1 MEKMIKKRIDQVKEK
16 GHQRL
21 TVLLIPHGFD
31 KSFHFQISIFTI
43 FFLVGLL
50 FAIVGIAVL
59 GIVKYNNTRIQI
71 NALASVY
78 GKYFDEYI
86 EYSENLGDIRD
97 DFTSLTENL
106 QEIHSLV
113 DGESEELLKLPE
125 ESDSEDLANNELKLE
140 EAADKD
146 LMLGRSY
153 LSEIYGYRSVRV
165 AMDRNRALVDS
176 VFDFLD
182 TRYGIMNSLPF
193 GEPLMSYNLTSYY
206 GMRRSPTFGY
216 MEFHDGVDLANVPGT
231 PIYATGDGKV
241 YRAIYSPRGYGNHIV
256 LAHANGYYSLY
267 GHCTRLLVREGDYVH
282 KNQMIGTVG
291 ATGNVTGPHVH
302 YEVWIGESN
311 RTDPMDYMKVGLG
324 QY

>member
-50 FAIVGIAVL
+50 FSIVGIAVL

-78 GKYFDEYI
+78 GKYFDEYL
-86 EYSENLGDIRD
+86 EYSEQLEDIED
-97 DFTSLTENL
+97 DFVTLTENL
-106 QEIHSLV
+106 QEVHSLI
-113 DGESEELLKLPE
+113 DGDSDELLKLAD
-125 ESDSEDLANNELKLE
+125 ESDIEHQAHTELKTE
-140 EAADKD
+140 EVSDKD

-165 AMDRNRALVDS
+165 SMEKNKSLMES
-176 VFDFLD
+176 VYDFLD
-182 TRYGIMNSLPF
+182 SRYGVMNSLPF
-193 GEPLMSYNLTSYY
+193 GEPLFSYNLTSYY

-231 PIYATGDGKV
+231 PIYSTGDGRIF
-241 YRAIYSPRGYGNHIV
+241 RAVHSSRGYGNHIV
-256 LAHANGYYSLY
+256 VQHANGYYSLY
-267 GHCTRLLVREGDYVH
+267 GHCTKILVRDGENVRKG
-282 KNQMIGTVG
+282 QLIATVG
-291 ATGNVTGPHVH
+291 STGNVTGPHLH
-302 YEVWIGESN
+302 YEVWVGDSN
-311 RTDPMDYMKVGLG
+311 RTDPMEYMKVGFG

>member
-50 FAIVGIAVL
+50 FSIVGIAVL

-86 EYSENLGDIRD
+86 EYSAKLDDIQD
-97 DFTSLTENL
+97 DFLTLTENL
-106 QEIHSLV
+106 QEIHSLT
-113 DGESEELLKLPE
+113 DGQAEELLKLPDD
-125 ESDSEDLANNELKLE
+125 SDIDGVAFNELKTE
-140 EAADKD
+140 ETADKD

-153 LSEIYGYRSVRV
+153 LSEIYGYRTVRV
-165 AMDRNRALVDS
+165 SMEKNRALVDS
-176 VFDFLD
+176 VYDFLD
-182 TRYGIMNSLPF
+182 TRYGIMNALPF
-193 GEPLMSYNLTSYY
+193 GEPLTSYNLTSYY

-216 MEFHDGVDLANVPGT
+216 MEFHDGVDLANVPNT
-231 PIYATGDGKV
+231 PIYSTGDGRV
-241 YRAIYSPRGYGNHIV
+241 YRAIHSPRGYGNHIV
-256 LAHANGYYSLY
+256 IQHANGYYSLY
-267 GHCTRLLVREGDYVH
+267 GHCTRLLVKEGDTVY
-282 KNQMIGTVG
+282 KGQLIATVG
-291 ATGNVTGPHVH
+291 STGNVTGPHVH

-311 RTDPMDYMKVGLG
+311 RTDPMDYMKVGIG